1 MKDLFEI
8 YNNEIKISEMKVYT
22 LVYKTRGD

>member
-1 MKDLFEI
+1 MKYLFEI

-22 LVYKTRGD
+22 LVYKTSGD